1 MKKTILAVA
10 IATTSFG
17 VFADLGVPNVDP
29 IETPIAEKVEMA
41 NEAFEKLGVNA
52 SLEIDK
58 NGQVHYTFTNQHTG
72 DERTVTLSNMDEE
85 QVQYVKDAT
94 RVGIKNELV
103 NVKPIDPGFG
113 VTPIKDNQIKADI
126 ANKHLNGKTFEIGA
140 SIDGSAATVSGVVV
154 NAEGKVEALVTTT
167 DEHGNEITKAVE
179 YQATGE
185 HSDKIQAR
193 IAEEIANSPK
203 IDPIDVIVDPIE
215 GDKPTPSEGQK
226 IVEGLKKA
234 ADGIRDAEKDWG
246 ENSTGAIV
254 EYSQS
259 VQAQTQ
265 SQIDELYALGNQN
278 ATDINTLFNEVDRLD
293 SKIDGVAAMSQASL
307 AARPY
312 LSTNQI
318 SSVGVGIGGAG
329 SEAAFALG
337 YAHRMTENW
346 TANANVAVNTGDS
359 AEASYGAGV
368 SYAW

>member
-1 MKKTILAVA
+1 VKDGMVA
-10 IATTSFG
+10 YHEANQP
-17 VFADLGVPNVDP
+17 VAP
-29 IETPIAEKVEMA
+29 TPIDGQPLDREGNIDQFNKYLSNQGE
-41 NEAFEKLGVNA
+41 GNA
-52 SLEIDK
+52 QIVTQKDGTK
-58 NGQVHYTFTNQHTG
+58 
-72 DERTVTLSNMDEE
+72 TLSYTDQVSGETRHLNLSEMTPE
-85 QVQYVKDAT
+85 QLKVVKDGMVAYHEANQP
-94 RVGIKNELV
+94 VAPA
-103 NVKPIDPGFG
+103 PID
-113 VTPIKDNQIKADI
+113 
-126 ANKHLNGKTFEIGA
+126 
-140 SIDGSAATVSGVVV
+140 
-154 NAEGKVEALVTTT
+154 
-167 DEHGNEITKAVE
+167 
-179 YQATGE
+179 GE
-185 HSDKIQAR
+185 
-193 IAEEIANSPK
+193 
-203 IDPIDVIVDPIE
+203 
-215 GDKPTPSEGQK
+215 KPVPSEGQK

-312 LSTNQI
+312 LSTNQT

>member
-226 IVEGLKKA
+226 IVEGLKKPLMVSVMQRR
-234 ADGIRDAEKDWG
+234 I
-246 ENSTGAIV
+246 GAKI
-254 EYSQS
+254 
-259 VQAQTQ
+259 
-265 SQIDELYALGNQN
+265 ALV
-278 ATDINTLFNEVDRLD
+278 L
-293 SKIDGVAAMSQASL
+293 S
-307 AARPY
+307 
-312 LSTNQI
+312 LSTLNLYKHKL
-318 SSVGVGIGGAG
+318 SLKLMS
-329 SEAAFALG
+329 FML
-337 YAHRMTENW
+337 
-346 TANANVAVNTGDS
+346 
-359 AEASYGAGV
+359 
-368 SYAW
+368 